1 MQAIEQLAM
10 PADGRRVWQ
19 RHEERGQ
26 KKREGYQETRHDF
39 AESIEQVAWKS
50 QKRLLTT
57 VFHPPMSQPRS
68 LERLRHHYEVEKEL
82 AARLRVS
89 TREERPVLFQKL
101 YQELFERVP
110 DHPRLTRRESPQE
123 SQMKVEGQMRLLRP
137 FLKPGGTLV
146 EVAPGDCRLGY
157 AACAAGAGRVIGV
170 DISDQRLEADK
181 ARAPSAFELVV
192 YDGYHLDLPAG
203 IADVAFSY
211 QFLEHLHPDD
221 VRPHF
226 DIVHRL
232 LKPGGWYVFDTPHRF
247 SGPHDISVVF
257 GSELVGFHF
266 QEWTL
271 GDMSRHLK
279 QCGFSTMQAIKG
291 GRRCGAVMTVAWLLV
306 ESLTG
311 LLPRPLRK
319 RLASRLFQSVTVA
332 AQKPL

>member
-1 MQAIEQLAM
+1 M
-10 PADGRRVWQ
+10 RQ
-19 RHEERGQ
+19 RQKQRGQ
-26 KKREGYQETRHDF
+26 QERESGQEAGHDF
-39 AESIEQVAWKS
+39 AVSIEQVAWKS

-57 VFHPPMSQPRS
+57 IFHSRMSQPRS

-82 AARLRVS
+82 AARLRAS

-101 YQELFERVP
+101 YQELFDRVP
-110 DHPRLTRRESPQE
+110 DHPRLTRRESPEE
-123 SQMKVEGQMRLLRP
+123 SQRKVEGQMRLLRP

-271 GDMSRHLK
+271 GDMSRHLR

-291 GRRCGAVMTVAWLLV
+291 GRRCGAVMTAAWLLV
-306 ESLTG
+306 ESITG
-311 LLPRPLRK
+311 LLPRALRK
-319 RLASRLFQSVTVA
+319 RIADRLFQSVTVA

>member
-1 MQAIEQLAM
+1 
-10 PADGRRVWQ
+10 
-19 RHEERGQ
+19 
-26 KKREGYQETRHDF
+26 
-39 AESIEQVAWKS
+39 
-50 QKRLLTT
+50 
-57 VFHPPMSQPRS
+57 MSRS
-68 LERLRHHYEVEKEL
+68 LDRLRHHYEVEKEL
-82 AARLRVS
+82 AARLRAS
-89 TREERPVLFQKL
+89 TREERPALFKEL
-101 YQELFERVP
+101 YNELFERVP
-110 DHPRLTRRESPQE
+110 DHPRLTRRESPEE
-123 SQMKVEGQMRLLRP
+123 SRRKVDGQLRLLRP
-137 FLKPGGTLV
+137 FLGPDKTLV
-146 EVAPGDCRLGY
+146 EFAPGDCRLGY
-157 AACAAGAGRVIGV
+157 AAAGLSKNVIGV
-170 DISDQRLEADK
+170 DISDQRSPTDA
-181 ARAPSAFELVV
+181 APSSFDLIV

-271 GDMSRHLK
+271 GDMSRHLR

-291 GRRCGAVMTVAWLLV
+291 GRRCGAVMTAAWLLV
-306 ESLTG
+306 ESITG
-311 LLPRPLRK
+311 LLPRALRK
-319 RLASRLFQSVTVA
+319 RIADRLFQSVTVA

>member
-1 MQAIEQLAM
+1 
-10 PADGRRVWQ
+10 
-19 RHEERGQ
+19 
-26 KKREGYQETRHDF
+26 
-39 AESIEQVAWKS
+39 
-50 QKRLLTT
+50 
-57 VFHPPMSQPRS
+57 
-68 LERLRHHYEVEKEL
+68 
-82 AARLRVS
+82 
-89 TREERPVLFQKL
+89 
-101 YQELFERVP
+101 
-110 DHPRLTRRESPQE
+110 
-123 SQMKVEGQMRLLRP
+123 
-137 FLKPGGTLV
+137 LKPGDTLV

-221 VRPHF
+221 VRSHF
-226 DIVHRL
+226 DIVYRL
-232 LKPGGWYVFDTPHRF
+232 LKPGGWYDFDTPLRF

-271 GDMSRHLK
+271 GDMSRHLR
-279 QCGFSTMQAIKG
+279 QCGFSTMQAIKR
-291 GRRCGAVMTVAWLLV
+291 GRRCGALMTAGWLLV
-306 ESLTG
+306 ESITG
-311 LLPRPLRK
+311 LLPRALRK
-319 RLASRLFQSVTVA
+319 PIADRLFKSVTVA

>member
-1 MQAIEQLAM
+1 
-10 PADGRRVWQ
+10 
-19 RHEERGQ
+19 
-26 KKREGYQETRHDF
+26 
-39 AESIEQVAWKS
+39 
-50 QKRLLTT
+50 
-57 VFHPPMSQPRS
+57 MSQPRS
-68 LERLRHHYEVEKEL
+68 LERLRHHFEVEREL
-82 AARLRVS
+82 ASRLRGS
-89 TREERPVLFQKL
+89 TREERPALFQKL
-101 YQELFERVP
+101 YRELFDRVP

-157 AACAAGAGRVIGV
+157 AACAAGAGSVIGV

-192 YDGYHLDLPAG
+192 YDGYHLDLPDG

-221 VRPHF
+221 VTPHF
-226 DIVHRL
+226 KLVHRL

-247 SGPHDISVVF
+247 SGPHDISAVF
-257 GSELVGFHF
+257 GDDLVGFHF

-271 GDMSRHLK
+271 RDMRRHLK

-291 GRRCGAVMTVAWLLV
+291 GRRCGVVITAVWLFL
-306 ESLTG
+306 ESITG
-311 LLPRPLRK
+311 LLPQALRK
-319 RLASRLFQSVTVA
+319 CAAGRLFQSVTVA
-332 AQKPL
+332 ARKPL

>member
-1 MQAIEQLAM
+1 
-10 PADGRRVWQ
+10 
-19 RHEERGQ
+19 
-26 KKREGYQETRHDF
+26 
-39 AESIEQVAWKS
+39 
-50 QKRLLTT
+50 
-57 VFHPPMSQPRS
+57 MSQPRS
-68 LERLRHHYEVEKEL
+68 LERLTHHYEVEKEL
-82 AARLRVS
+82 AARLRAS

-110 DHPRLTRRESPQE
+110 DHPRLTRRESPEE
-123 SQMKVEGQMRLLRP
+123 SRRKVEGQMRLLRP

-221 VRPHF
+221 VQPHF

-232 LKPGGWYVFDTPHRF
+232 LKRGGWYVFDTPHRF

-257 GSELVGFHF
+257 GMDLVGFHF

-271 GDMSRHLK
+271 RDMRRHLK
-279 QCGFSTMQAIKG
+279 QCGFSTMQAIKR
-291 GRRCGAVMTVAWLLV
+291 GRRCGTAMTAVWLLV